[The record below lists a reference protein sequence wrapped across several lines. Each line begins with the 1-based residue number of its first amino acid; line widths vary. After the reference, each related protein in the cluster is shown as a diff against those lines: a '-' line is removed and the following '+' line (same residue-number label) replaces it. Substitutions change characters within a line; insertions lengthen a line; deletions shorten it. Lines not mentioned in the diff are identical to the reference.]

1 MDSTSSQTP
10 LQSAPAL
17 RLAGRLQAVADRPDP
32 AEVEALQ
39 AEARALLTALKVDRA
54 RIEARLAEFGRI
66 DPIVE
71 VKGHSALDEAIET
84 CQASILT
91 LDEMLGQR

>member
-1 MDSTSSQTP
+1 MDSTSSQTH

-54 RIEARLAEFGRI
+54 RIEARLAEFGRT

-84 CQASILT
+84 CQASILK
-91 LDEMLGQR
+91 LDEILGQR

>member
-1 MDSTSSQTP
+1 MDSTSSQTR

-32 AEVEALQ
+32 AEVETLQ

-54 RIEARLAEFGRI
+54 RIESRLAEFGRT

-84 CQASILT
+84 CQAAILT
-91 LDEMLGQR
+91 LDEMLGQC

>member
-1 MDSTSSQTP
+1 MESSSSPTSIQAS
-10 LQSAPAL
+10 PAL
-17 RLAGRLQAVADRPDP
+17 RLAGRLQVVAERPDP
-32 AEVEALQ
+32 AKVEALQ
-39 AEARALLTALKVDRA
+39 AEARALLAALKVDRA
-54 RIEARLAEFGRI
+54 RIEARLATFGRT

-71 VKGHSALDEAIET
+71 VKGYSALDEAIET

>member
-1 MDSTSSQTP
+1 MESSSSPTHVQV
-10 LQSAPAL
+10 SPAL
-17 RLAGRLQAVADRPDP
+17 RLAGQLQAVAERPDP
-32 AEVEALQ
+32 ADLEALQ
-39 AEARALLTALKVDRA
+39 AEARALLATLKVDRA

-84 CQASILT
+84 CQASILK
-91 LDEMLGQR
+91 LDEMLGQL